1 MALREFIS
9 KEGKPDQIMSDKE
22 CHFKATAGTTEAA
35 LQDIIEDPA
44 VNSYVSGQ
52 RIKWSFIIKL
62 TPWIE
67 LEGFYETFVGVTKTI
82 LKKSIGKQGM
92 TDIQIQTM
100 LAEIEAALSSRLLI
114 YLNDDIN
121 DQVIITHAQF
131 L

>member
-1 MALREFIS
+1 
-9 KEGKPDQIMSDKE
+9 MSDKE

-67 LEGFYETFVGVTKTI
+67 LEGFYETLVGVTKTI

-114 YLNDDIN
+114 CLNDDIN
-121 DQVIITHAQF
+121 DQVIIRHAQF